1 MPLLLHELTAVAAAV
16 AAAAAV
22 LPTVPLLITM
32 HMMDVS
38 SDTTECVAADDR
50 PWQHPLLVSTSL
62 GLSQQLLL
70 QLPLLVTR

>member
-50 PWQHPLLVSTSL
+50 LW
-62 GLSQQLLL
+62 
-70 QLPLLVTR
+70 